1 MSLRTGRGEDDVVSQ
16 VHRPVRELVVRLL
29 IAVVTSSAR
38 VRYDE
43 TPTLVSVPGS
53 FFTSNSI
60 SMSARNSGEERP
72 QRAQPVF
79 RSFAL
84 KFLESGAK
92 CVPARLQR
100 KQRLVRGERRGGV
113 LYLCSERLMRATRDV
128 SVVLKRKRIEL

>member
-84 KFLESGAK
+84 ESGAK
-92 CVPARLQR
+92 RVPARPQR